1 MRPGAGTSLAS
12 TSDNESEL
20 PSPPRPWTSR
30 SLAPD
35 VDAAAADDS
44 TFEDV
49 SAHFDDVFTDVPSPA
64 ASASSR
70 SFTPPPL
77 APEPGRLMYSQA
89 FPEGANPNFPAFLS
103 AYGQPPNPQ
112 QQPERGPCIPAL
124 TSAPG
129 PAPVAACAAGATS
142 SGQGRADPS
151 AAEIFPAGP
160 ASFGLPMAMGPG
172 GWPFHSYFLD
182 VSSAAGHSQLQG
194 QQQQPRRGQGDL
206 QVHAAAAMLS
216 GGRRPA
222 AASISGSSKQ
232 PAHAY
237 AASVAASQHLDLAA
251 AGDREQEHAHTFVK
265 LATSAEQLL
274 PWPPHAQLLDHEQ
287 RRLPL
292 EFRQQLAA
300 QLHFQHQQLEQM
312 QRQQA
317 AAAAAHAY
325 AHGRV
330 HAAVKA
336 EGRGYAEASSSS
348 ASPLLLELLRIRLEP
363 VQHARRRRAPQP
375 TAPPAGAGEEGAEL
389 EVDEG
394 AEEEGRPSV
403 GWTAEEPRKLLAR
416 MRRHF
421 KVPSEEAVRA
431 MGLSGTTM
439 KRVCRRC
446 GIKRWPF
453 RKFDS
458 LRRWAAVVR
467 GLAHLQQTEQ
477 CPPITGF
484 SEEHYLGLIEG
495 RSQQIMED
503 PNTSIE
509 DLVCYLRKELFK
521 RALGTGVAGSDAP
534 SSASKAAGRE
544 SQRRIAKVHTV
555 ASSRQLA

>member
-1 MRPGAGTSLAS
+1 MTAVAARARAQTSLAS
-12 TSDNESEL
+12 D
-20 PSPPRPWTSR
+20 SPRSWT

-35 VDAAAADDS
+35 SSA
-44 TFEDV
+44 FEDV
-49 SAHFDDVFTDVPSPA
+49 SVLFDDVFTDVPSPA

-77 APEPGRLMYSQA
+77 APEPARPMYSQA

-112 QQPERGPCIPAL
+112 QHSERGPWIPAL
-124 TSAPG
+124 SSAPG
-129 PAPVAACAAGATS
+129 PAAACAAGATS
-142 SGQGRADPS
+142 SRGRADPS
-151 AAEIFPAGP
+151 AAEVFPAGP
-160 ASFGLPMAMGPG
+160 ASFPMGPG
-172 GWPFHSYFLD
+172 GWPFHPHFLN
-182 VSSAAGHSQLQG
+182 VNPAAGHSQG
-194 QQQQPRRGQGDL
+194 QQHAYARGQGDL

-216 GGRRPA
+216 GGPA
-222 AASISGSSKQ
+222 SASGPSKHPAASI
-232 PAHAY
+232 
-237 AASVAASQHLDLAA
+237 AASQQSGLAPA
-251 AGDREQEHAHTFVK
+251 AEQEHAHTFVK
-265 LATSAEQLL
+265 LATSAGQVVPAQVV
-274 PWPPHAQLLDHEQ
+274 PWPAHAQLLEQ
-287 RRLPL
+287 RGVPL
-292 EFRQQLAA
+292 DFRQQLAA
-300 QLHFQHQQLEQM
+300 QLHFQHQQLEHM

-317 AAAAAHAY
+317 AAAAAQGRGHAP
-325 AHGRV
+325 
-330 HAAVKA
+330 VKA
-336 EGRGYAEASSSS
+336 EARGHADRIAISSSSS
-348 ASPLLLELLRIRLEP
+348 AGPLVFELPVGPVEELSWPPRPAGPSSSSSSSALEPLP

-375 TAPPAGAGEEGAEL
+375 PAPPAGAGDEGA

-477 CPPITGF
+477 CPPIAGF

-509 DLVCYLRKELFK
+509 DLVCHLRKELFK
-521 RALGTGVAGSDAP
+521 RALGVAGSDGP

-544 SQRRIAKVHTV
+544 SQRRIAKIFADAGIKTD
-555 ASSRQLA
+555 